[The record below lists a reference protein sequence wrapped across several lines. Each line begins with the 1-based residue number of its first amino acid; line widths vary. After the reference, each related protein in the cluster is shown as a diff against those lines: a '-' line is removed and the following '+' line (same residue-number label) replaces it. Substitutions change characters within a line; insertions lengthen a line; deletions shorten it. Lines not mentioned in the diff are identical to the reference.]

1 MVLNFLSIMGAGLVL
16 AMQGIPIA
24 VGNFETAT
32 LPPLI
37 KVDRV
42 LPHATMTKR
51 VEEILAKGECTLDG
65 QSATNFD
72 LVIPYAVLLKPDGA
86 IAKVVVH
93 DTGCQPLTQLVAEV
107 VVAQA
112 GRGDFVRPDP
122 LAEQWFGSEIY
133 FKNSQVN
140 VEEALADPD
149 KVSCRS
155 SPKLGSR
162 LSVNRTCRTAA
173 EWRQFDKDRE
183 QLRRDLGNSARC
195 AGAASCTSD

>member
-1 MVLNFLSIMGAGLVL
+1 MLSIMGAGLVL
-16 AMQGIPIA
+16 AMQGVPIA

-37 KVDRV
+37 KVDRL

-51 VEEILAKGECTLDG
+51 VEEILAKGECTLEG

-72 LVIPYAVLLKPDGA
+72 LVIPYAVLLQSDGA
-86 IAKVVVH
+86 ISKVVVH

-107 VVAQA
+107 VVSQA
-112 GRGDFVRPDP
+112 GRGDFVPPDP
-122 LAEQWFGSEIY
+122 LVEQWFGSDVY
-133 FKNSQVN
+133 FKNAQVT
-140 VEEALADPD
+140 VSEARADPD

-162 LSVNRTCRTAA
+162 LSVNRTCKTAA
-173 EWRQFDKDRE
+173 EWRQYDKDRE
-183 QLRRDLGNSARC
+183 QLRRDV
-195 AGAASCTSD
+195 GAAAVCHSATCTIDGGG

>member
-1 MVLNFLSIMGAGLVL
+1 MVLHILSMIGSSLVL
-16 AMQGIPIA
+16 AMQGVPIA

-37 KVDRV
+37 KVDRI

-51 VEEILAKGECTLDG
+51 VEEILAKGECTLEG

-72 LVIPYAVLLKPDGA
+72 IVVPYAVLLQSDGA
-86 IAKVVVH
+86 ISKVVVH

-122 LAEQWFGSEIY
+122 LAEQWFGSDIY
-133 FKNSQVN
+133 FKNAQVTAG
-140 VEEALADPD
+140 EALAEPD

-162 LSVNRTCRTAA
+162 LSVNRTCKTAA
-173 EWRQFDKDRE
+173 EWRQFDQDRE
-183 QLRRDLGNSARC
+183 QLRRDLGNAARC
-195 AGAASCTSD
+195 VGAATCTSD